1 MKVIGERNPPG
12 IFEERVEPL
21 LELSEF
27 RRFDFHPGLFAIE
40 AVEHADDE
48 REDRSPAETSSGK
61 KEGRTPGSNVGS
73 GG

>member
-1 MKVIGERNPPG
+1 M
-12 IFEERVEPL
+12 

-27 RRFDFHPGLFAIE
+27 RCFDFHPGLFAIE
-40 AVEHADDE
+40 AVEHADEE

-61 KEGRTPGSNVGS
+61 KEGRTPGSNVGN